1 MSLSRFRAA
10 LAWLVMI
17 ILAACAY
24 PAHAGP
30 IPAAAQQHQRE
41 LTRIVQQEW
50 GLSGPVTVH
59 AAQIHQESAWRP
71 GVDSR
76 VGAQGLA
83 QFMPSTSAWI
93 VEVYPDLGAPAPY
106 SPTWAMRAMVRYN
119 RWHWQRLSSAADE
132 CQRWAFS
139 LSAYN
144 GGLGWV
150 QRDQRLARVGGDD
163 PGVWFDSVEHYT
175 ARAGW
180 AKRENR
186 QYVRRILLELAP
198 RYERAGWR
206 GGVPC

>member
-1 MSLSRFRAA
+1 MSLSRCRAA

-17 ILAACAY
+17 ILASCVH

-83 QFMPSTSAWI
+83 QFMPTTSAWI
-93 VEVYPDLGAPAPY
+93 VEVYPDLGAAAPY

-150 QRDQRLARVGGDD
+150 QRDQRLARAGGDD

-175 ARAGW
+175 ARAAW

>member
-1 MSLSRFRAA
+1 MSLLRCRAA
-10 LAWLVMI
+10 LVWLTLA
-17 ILAACAY
+17 ILASCAF

-30 IPAAAQQHQRE
+30 IPAAAQQYQRE

-83 QFMPSTSAWI
+83 QFMPTTGAWI
-93 VEVYPDLGAPAPY
+93 VEVYPDLGAAAPY
-106 SPTWAMRAMVRYN
+106 SPTWAMRAMTRYN
-119 RWHWQRLSSAADE
+119 RWHWQRLGSAADG
-132 CQRWAFS
+132 CQRWAFA

-150 QRDQRLARVGGDD
+150 QRDQRLARAAGDD
-163 PGVWFDSVEHYT
+163 PAVWFGSVEHYT
-175 ARAGW
+175 ARAAW
-180 AKRENR
+180 AERENR
-186 QYVRRILLELAP
+186 QYVRRILMELAP

-206 GGVPC
+206 GGAPC